1 MMKRNECLEILA
13 EQLSDDTIV
22 VAVYTTAFE
31 WIKIRPSPLNYIFTG
46 AMGLASSHALGLA
59 IGMPGRRVVVL
70 DGDGSLL
77 MNMGSLVTIA
87 GQAPKNLIHFV
98 AENGTYEANGGHPI
112 PGRGQADFA
121 GFARAAGYASA
132 QEFSDLADFEG
143 GLGTL
148 LQAEGP
154 VFASLKIEPGPPPE
168 MDYRMMHGAQI
179 RDDFRAA
186 LDPEFEP

>member
-1 MMKRNECLEILA
+1 MKRNEALEILA
-13 EQLSDDTIV
+13 DQLSDDTIV
-22 VAVYTTAFE
+22 VAVYTTAFD
-31 WIKIRPSPLNYIFTG
+31 WIKIRPSPLNFIFTG

-59 IGMPGRRVVVL
+59 IGMPERRVVVL

-98 AENGTYEANGGHPI
+98 SENGTYEANGGHAI
-112 PGRGQADFA
+112 PGAGNADFA

-132 QEFSDLADFEG
+132 SEFSELDDFQS
-143 GLGTL
+143 GLGSL

-154 VFASLKIEPGPPPE
+154 VFAALKIEPGPPPE
-168 MDYRMMHGAQI
+168 MDYKMMHGAQI

-186 LDPEFEP
+186 LKG

>member
-46 AMGLASSHALGLA
+46 AMGLASRHALGLA
-59 IGMPGRRVVVL
+59 IGMPRRRVLVL

-179 RDDFRAA
+179 RGDFRAA